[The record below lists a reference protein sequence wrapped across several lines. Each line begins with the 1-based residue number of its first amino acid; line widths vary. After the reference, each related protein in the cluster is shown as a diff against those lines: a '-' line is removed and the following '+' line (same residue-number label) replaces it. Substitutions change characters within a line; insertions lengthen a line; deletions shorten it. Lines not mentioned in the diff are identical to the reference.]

1 VGRLFGWI
9 AGLVGIAALARVL
22 ARRSR
27 RTQPAVAPPPS
38 ADPAETLRQK
48 LAETRGSTATVEP
61 QAPDT
66 AADRTVTL
74 EERRARVH
82 AKAHEALEAMEA
94 TEALEEQSR

>member
-1 VGRLFGWI
+1 MGRLFGWI

-27 RTQPAVAPPPS
+27 RTQPAVAPAPTQ
-38 ADPAETLRQK
+38 DPAEALRQK
-48 LAETRGSTATVEP
+48 LSQTRASSAPFEAGREETARD
-61 QAPDT
+61 DT
-66 AADRTVTL
+66 ETL

-94 TEALEEQSR
+94 IEEQPR

>member
-27 RTQPAVAPPPS
+27 RAQTAIAPAPTE
-38 ADPAETLRQK
+38 DPAEALRQK
-48 LAETRGSTATVEP
+48 LVETRESSTADVGSGSVATEG
-61 QAPDT
+61 
-66 AADRTVTL
+66 DRTETL
-74 EERRARVH
+74 EARRARVH

-94 TEALEEQSR
+94 LEEQPQ

>member
-9 AGLVGIAALARVL
+9 AGLVGIAALARML

-27 RTQPAVAPPPS
+27 VAHPPAIPAPTD
-38 ADPAETLRQK
+38 DPANALRQK
-48 LAETRGSTATVEP
+48 LAETRESAGA
-61 QAPDT
+61 DT
-66 AADRTVTL
+66 PSSAETDEQSETL

-94 TEALEEQSR
+94 LEEQPR

>member
-9 AGLVGIAALARVL
+9 AGLVGIAALARAL

-27 RTQPAVAPPPS
+27 RTQPAVASPPT
-38 ADPAETLRQK
+38 ADPAEALRQK
-48 LAETRGSTATVEP
+48 LAETRERPAAVEP
-61 QAPDT
+61 EAPDAT
-66 AADRTVTL
+66 FDPTETL

-94 TEALEEQSR
+94 LEEQPR

>member
-27 RTQPAVAPPPS
+27 RTQPAIAPAP
-38 ADPAETLRQK
+38 AKDPADELRRM
-48 LAETRGSTATVEP
+48 LAETRERSAPVEAGTEQP
-61 QAPDT
+61 AG
-66 AADRTVTL
+66 DRHTESL

-94 TEALEEQSR
+94 IEEQPR